1 MKVLLATRL
10 IWRCGV
16 GHTGEEVHQTAG
28 NFLVGGFQIQ
38 HDGALVVQVV
48 CNRAGILEVLR
59 LDQNDLELG
68 GRMDVDHLAV
78 PLGGCALF
86 GLVLFL
92 VACDAET
99 VVVIHHL
106 RTVVHV
112 LIVVI
117 VLTAESPFF
126 RLSTKDIET
135 CSFHSGSSRC
145 LAPLCE
151 KELLIAFSI
160 I

>member
-1 MKVLLATRL
+1 M
-10 IWRCGV
+10 
-16 GHTGEEVHQTAG
+16 
-28 NFLVGGFQIQ
+28 
-38 HDGALVVQVV
+38 V

-78 PLGGCALF
+78 PLGGCTLF

-117 VLTAESPFF
+117 VLTAKKSFF
-126 RLSTKDIET
+126 QTIHKRHRNLLLSFGQLTLPGT
-135 CSFHSGSSRC
+135 
-145 LAPLCE
+145 PL
-151 KELLIAFSI
+151 
-160 I
+160 